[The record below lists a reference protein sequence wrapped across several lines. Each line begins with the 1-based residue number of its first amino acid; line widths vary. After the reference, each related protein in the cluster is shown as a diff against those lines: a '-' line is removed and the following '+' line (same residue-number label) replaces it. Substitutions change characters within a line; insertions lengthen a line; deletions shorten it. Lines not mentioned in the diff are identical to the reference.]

1 MMCGV
6 LLLDSDLALEGVRNR
21 RSAHDGERD
30 GESEL
35 RSRGGAIAVG
45 IIVAVIA
52 AILLIVY
59 ITRYKSSVDST
70 AAAVPVLVAK
80 NLIPKGT
87 PGTVVATK
95 QLYQN
100 TSVPEDK
107 VQAGAISDPNA
118 LNGRTRDRRH
128 LPRLAAHAQQLHGRG
143 LGGAERAARRQGAR
157 DHDDDR
163 SGQGQP
169 RECRKRRQGRH
180 LHAAHTRRADR
191 DPALPRQRHRPPGAR
206 RLGGNVV
213 LKVGTRDASNML
225 FAANQTTL
233 YFVVRPASGAAPTPR
248 LARRPLDRDRDQQG
262 ALGRWPDTLRTLVA
276 VDSGRRRP
284 RDHEHRH
291 E

>member
-1 MMCGV
+1 MANVMEKV
-6 LLLDSDLALEGVRNR
+6 TT
-21 RSAHDGERD
+21 
-30 GESEL
+30 
-35 RSRGGAIAVG
+35 SRGGAIAVG

-70 AAAVPVLVAK
+70 RRAVPVLVAK

-118 LNGRTRDRRH
+118 LNGTHRDRRH

-143 LGGAERAARRQGAR
+143 LGGAERAAHRQGAR

-169 RECRKRRQGRH
+169 RECRERRQGRH

-191 DPALPRQRHRPPGAR
+191 DPALPRRASSSCRRPAPS
-206 RLGGNVV
+206 GGNVV
-213 LKVGTRDASNML
+213 LKVRTGDASNVL
-225 FAANQTTL
+225 YAANQTTL
-233 YFVVRPASGAAPTPR
+233 YFVVRPASGA
-248 LARRPLDRDRDQQG
+248 
-262 ALGRWPDTLRTLVA
+262 
-276 VDSGRRRP
+276 RRRP
-284 RDHEHRH
+284 RDRSPTSRP
-291 E
+291 